1 METLADKNSLLSSQ
15 KSSESG
21 LQAVLHPLVLLT
33 ISDYITRHTL
43 REQSGPIVGA
53 LIGQQNGREITIE
66 HAFECATLEENDNVI
81 LHADW
86 FAQRLDQSWY
96 IPGLIA
102 EDFFLLIRMGCS
114 EANPQ
119 VPSARPRRLVYS
131 PPKIRAY
138 NDYPTDP
145 YLSPFRA

>member
-1 METLADKNSLLSSQ
+1 MEASADKNSLLSSQ

-43 REQSGPIVGA
+43 IEQSGPIVGA

-102 EDFFLLIRMGCS
+102 EDFFC
-114 EANPQ
+114 
-119 VPSARPRRLVYS
+119 
-131 PPKIRAY
+131 
-138 NDYPTDP
+138 
-145 YLSPFRA
+145 